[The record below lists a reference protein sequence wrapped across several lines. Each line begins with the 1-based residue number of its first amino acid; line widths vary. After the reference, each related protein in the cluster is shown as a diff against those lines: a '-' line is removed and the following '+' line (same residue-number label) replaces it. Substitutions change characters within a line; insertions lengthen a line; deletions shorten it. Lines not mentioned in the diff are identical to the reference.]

1 MPQSLCNHKI
11 TTRRTLKIT
20 QTHPVYRLYITPR
33 RKVLLIHQNLALN
46 PLSFPSKKKISDK
59 EREHRL
65 IAEEISAFLVHISK
79 SSMDRNNFKVT
90 TIKHGIIQ
98 HTRTKISLIILTIT
112 FNDGESKKSKYF

>member
-1 MPQSLCNHKI
+1 MH
-11 TTRRTLKIT
+11 TTRNPYGELQKELKNLM
-20 QTHPVYRLYITPR
+20 QTHTVYRLWTTPSI
-33 RKVLLIHQNLALN
+33 KVLLIHQYLVFTT
-46 PLSFPSKKKISDK
+46 LSLTSKKRITGK
-59 EREHRL
+59 ERERCL
-65 IAEEISAFLVHISK
+65 KVEEISAALACQAK